1 MKQKI
6 ELLAPAGNLE
16 SLLAAVHSGADAVYF
31 GYGELN
37 ARRNVKN
44 FDEQSLAEAS
54 RICKERGVKMH
65 MTVNTM
71 VYDREYEAVLR
82 TLEIACKYGID
93 ALIVQDLGV
102 AALVRRAA
110 PEMPLHASTQ
120 LTVHNVSGAWQAKE
134 LGFSRVVLAREMS
147 RSEIA
152 AITRTVPIE
161 TEVFV
166 HGALCM
172 CVSGQCYMSS
182 VIGERSGNRGLCA
195 QPCRLPFASGR
206 KGDSGYALS
215 LKDLS
220 LARRV
225 RELSELGVDSFKI
238 EGRMKRPEYVA
249 AAVSQF
255 KQALRGEQADLDLMA
270 AVFSRSGFTQGYFDG
285 KLGPEMFGTRQ
296 KEDVLAG
303 QKVLK
308 SLNDLASKDVP
319 RVGVDFAF
327 SMKADE
333 PVTLTASDGEGHR
346 ATVQGE
352 PPQAALKAPTN
363 EELVRRSLEKTGGTF
378 YYLNSLAAELGE
390 GLICPASQL
399 NALRRQALDGL
410 TAQRG
415 QILPKPFSRPQ
426 HIPAPKHQPAWQ
438 QDGEH
443 LPLRAQEHLPL
454 RAQVRSISQLTE
466 NLCGKCELLII
477 PLDELLRGAGGLSRA
492 VLRKVAVSL
501 PRVVFGDDEKELTEK
516 LMRCRE
522 LGVQHLSTG
531 NLGGVYLGRKL
542 GFTVHGEYGLNIASS
557 GCLAEYERLGVQD
570 CLLSF
575 ELSLARARA
584 IGGTLPRGLLIYGR
598 LPLMVTRNCPIR
610 LAGCKDC
617 KGFGTLTDRKREVF
631 EVRCTERKYSEIFN
645 SKPLYLGD
653 RMEELDGFDYGLLY
667 FTSEGPKQVDKVLA
681 RYAATHEPMEGIT
694 RGLYWRNVK

>member
-1 MKQKI
+1 MKKI
-6 ELLAPAGNLE
+6 EILAPAGNLD
-16 SLLAAVHSGADAVYF
+16 SLLAGIHSGADAVYF

-37 ARRNVKN
+37 ARRNAKN

-54 RICKERGVKMH
+54 RLCKERGVKMH

-71 VYDREYEAVLR
+71 VYDREYDEVLR

-102 AALVRRAA
+102 AKIVREAA
-110 PEMPLHASTQ
+110 PEMKMHASTQ

-147 RSEIA
+147 REEILQV
-152 AITRTVPIE
+152 TTQVPVE

-220 LARRV
+220 LADRV
-225 RELSELGVDSFKI
+225 KELMALGVDSFKI

-255 KQALRGEQADLDLMA
+255 KEAVRGAQADMDLMA
-270 AVFSRSGFTQGYFDG
+270 AVFSRSGFTKGYFDA
-285 KLGPEMFGTRQ
+285 KLGQEMFGTRQ
-296 KEDVLAG
+296 KEDVLAS

-308 SLNDLASKDVP
+308 KLSDMASKDVV
-319 RVGVDFAF
+319 RVGVDFSF
-327 SMKADE
+327 TMKENE
-333 PVTLTASDGEGHR
+333 PAVLSASDGEGH
-346 ATVQGE
+346 TVQAQGE
-352 PPQAALKAPTN
+352 IPQQALKAPTT
-363 EELVRRSLEKTGGTF
+363 EELVWRSLEKTGGTF
-378 YYLNSLAAELGE
+378 YYLNSLICDLGD
-390 GLICPASQL
+390 GLIYPASQL
-399 NALRRQALDGL
+399 NSLRREALDKL
-410 TAQRG
+410 TQLRG
-415 QILPKPFSRPQ
+415 EIHEIPFHKPEKQPV
-426 HIPAPKHQPAWQ
+426 PKHIGIQ
-438 QDGEH
+438 GEK
-443 LPLRAQEHLPL
+443 LPLRAAVREI
-454 RAQVRSISQLTE
+454 AQITE
-466 NLCGKCELLII
+466 RMGEVCELISV
-477 PLDELLRGAGGLSRA
+477 PLDELLKNKNNLPKEIIPKIS
-492 VLRKVAVSL
+492 VSL
-501 PRVVFGDDEKELTEK
+501 PRVVFGDDEKYLSERLAECK
-516 LMRCRE
+516 H
-522 LGVQHLSTG
+522 LGIEHLSTG
-531 NLGGVYLGRKL
+531 NLGGVYLGKKMSFVL
-542 GFTVHGEYGLNIASS
+542 HGEFGLNIANA
-557 GCLAEYERLGVQD
+557 GCLAEYERLGLSD

-584 IGGTLPRGLLIYGR
+584 IGGTLPRGLLIYGK

-610 LAGCKDC
+610 LSGCKDC

-631 EVRCTERKYSEIFN
+631 EVRCTGRRYSEIFN
-645 SKPLYLGD
+645 SKPVYLAD
-653 RMEELDGFDYGLLY
+653 KMEEVSGIDYGLLS
-667 FTSEGPKQVDKVLA
+667 FTSEGAKQVDRILL
-681 RYAATHEPMEGIT
+681 RYTQTHEPMENLSLIHI
-694 RGLYWRNVK
+694 

>member
-1 MKQKI
+1 MKKI

-37 ARRNVKN
+37 ARRNAKN
-44 FDEQSLAEAS
+44 FDEQSLGEAS

-71 VYDREYEAVLR
+71 VYDREYDQVLK
-82 TLEIACKYGID
+82 TLEIACRYGID

-102 AALVRRAA
+102 AALVREAA
-110 PEMPLHASTQ
+110 PEMPMHASTQ

-147 RSEIA
+147 REEIA
-152 AITRTVPIE
+152 AVTAQVPIE

-195 QPCRLPFASGR
+195 QPCRLPFSSGR

-220 LARRV
+220 LADRV
-225 RELSELGVDSFKI
+225 QELARMGVSSFKI

-255 KQALRGEQADLDLMA
+255 RQALLGAQADMDLMA

-285 KLGPEMFGTRQ
+285 RLGLDMFGTRQ

-308 SLNDLASKDVP
+308 SLSDLASKDVP
-319 RVGVDFAF
+319 RVGVDFSF
-327 SMKADE
+327 SMQQDQ
-333 PVTLTASDGEGHR
+333 PVVLTADDREGH
-346 ATVQGE
+346 TVSARGE
-352 PPQAALKAPTN
+352 VPQAALKAPTN

-378 YYLNSLAAELGE
+378 YYLNSLETELGE

-399 NALRRQALDGL
+399 NALRRQALEQL
-410 TAQRG
+410 TEQRG
-415 QILPKPFSRPQ
+415 QIVPIGFEPVARQSKRGRS
-426 HIPAPKHQPAWQ
+426 PAAVPA
-438 QDGEH
+438 
-443 LPLRAQEHLPL
+443 LRAQI
-454 RAQVRSISQLTE
+454 RQISQLTDS
-466 NLCGKCELLII
+466 LAASCEQII
-477 PLDELLRGAGGLSRA
+477 LPLDE
-492 VLRKVAVSL
+492 VLRHAAELDKSLLPKIAVSL
-501 PRVVFGDDEKELTEK
+501 PRVVFGDDAAQLTER
-516 LMRCRE
+516 LNECRRMGIE
-522 LGVQHLSTG
+522 HLSVG
-531 NLGGVYLGRKL
+531 NLGGVHLGRQL
-542 GFTVHGEYGLNIASS
+542 GFTLHGEFGLNIANE
-557 GCLAEYERLGVQD
+557 GCLQEYEKLGLAD

-575 ELSLARARA
+575 ELSLSRAKA
-584 IGGTLPRGLLIYGR
+584 IGGLLPRGLLIYGR

-610 LAGCKDC
+610 LSGCRDC
-617 KGFGTLTDRKREVF
+617 KGFGTLTDRKKEVF
-631 EVRCTERKYSEIFN
+631 EVRCSGRKYSEIFN
-645 SKPLYLGD
+645 SRPVYLAD
-653 RMEELDGFDYGLLY
+653 RMEELSGFDYGLLY
-667 FTSEGPKQVDKVLA
+667 FTSEGPKQVDRIL
-681 RYAATHEPMEGIT
+681 REYTILHEPMEQIT
-694 RGLYWRNVK
+694 RGLYYRNVK

>member
-1 MKQKI
+1 MKKI
-6 ELLAPAGNLE
+6 EILAPAGNLD
-16 SLLAAVHSGADAVYF
+16 SLLAGIHSGADAVYF

-37 ARRNVKN
+37 ARRNAKN

-54 RICKERGVKMH
+54 RLCKERGVKMH

-71 VYDREYEAVLR
+71 VYDREYDEVLR

-102 AALVRRAA
+102 AKIVREAA
-110 PEMPLHASTQ
+110 PEMKMHASTQ

-147 RSEIA
+147 REEILQV
-152 AITRTVPIE
+152 TTQVPVE

-220 LARRV
+220 LADRV
-225 RELSELGVDSFKI
+225 KELMALGVDSFKI

-255 KQALRGEQADLDLMA
+255 KEAVRGAQADMDLMA
-270 AVFSRSGFTQGYFDG
+270 AVFSRSGFTKGYFDA
-285 KLGPEMFGTRQ
+285 KLGQEMFGTRQ
-296 KEDVLAG
+296 KEDVLAS

-308 SLNDLASKDVP
+308 KLSDMASKDVA

-327 SMKADE
+327 SMKENE
-333 PVTLTASDGEGHR
+333 PAVLTASDGEGH
-346 ATVQGE
+346 TVQAQGE
-352 PPQAALKAPTN
+352 IPQQALKAPTT
-363 EELVRRSLEKTGGTF
+363 EELVWRSLEKTGGTF
-378 YYLNSLAAELGE
+378 YYLNSLTCDLGE
-390 GLICPASQL
+390 GLIYPASQL
-399 NALRRQALDGL
+399 NSLRREALDKL
-410 TAQRG
+410 THLRGEIHEIPFHKPEKQPVAKHIGAQ
-415 QILPKPFSRPQ
+415 
-426 HIPAPKHQPAWQ
+426 
-438 QDGEH
+438 GEK
-443 LPLRAQEHLPL
+443 LPLRAAVREI
-454 RAQVRSISQLTE
+454 AQITE
-466 NLCGKCELLII
+466 RMGEVCELISV
-477 PLDELLRGAGGLSRA
+477 PLDELLKNKNNLPKEVIPKIS
-492 VLRKVAVSL
+492 VSL
-501 PRVVFGDDEKELTEK
+501 PRVVFGDDEKYLAERLTECK
-516 LMRCRE
+516 H
-522 LGVQHLSTG
+522 LGIGHLSTG
-531 NLGGVYLGRKL
+531 NLGGVYLGRKM
-542 GFTVHGEYGLNIASS
+542 GFVLHGEFGLNIANA
-557 GCLAEYERLGVQD
+557 GCLAEYERLGLSD

-584 IGGTLPRGLLIYGR
+584 VGGTLPRGLLIYGK

-610 LAGCKDC
+610 LSGCKDC
-617 KGFGTLTDRKREVF
+617 KGFGTLTDRKKEVF
-631 EVRCTERKYSEIFN
+631 EVRCTGRRYSEIFN
-645 SKPLYLGD
+645 SKPVYLAD
-653 RMEELDGFDYGLLY
+653 KMEEVNGIDYGLLS
-667 FTSEGPKQVDKVLA
+667 FTSEGAKQVDRILL
-681 RYAATHEPMEGIT
+681 RYTQTHEPMENIT
-694 RGLYWRNVK
+694 RGLYYRNVK

>member
-1 MKQKI
+1 MKKI
-6 ELLAPAGNLE
+6 EILAPAGNLD
-16 SLLAAVHSGADAVYF
+16 SLLAGIHSGADAVYF

-37 ARRNVKN
+37 ARRNAKN

-54 RICKERGVKMH
+54 RLCKERGVKMH

-71 VYDREYEAVLR
+71 VYDREYDEVLR

-102 AALVRRAA
+102 AKIVREAA
-110 PEMPLHASTQ
+110 PEMKMHASTQ

-147 RSEIA
+147 REEILQV
-152 AITRTVPIE
+152 TTQVPVE

-220 LARRV
+220 LADRV
-225 RELSELGVDSFKI
+225 KELMVLGVDSFKI

-255 KQALRGEQADLDLMA
+255 KEAVRGAQADIDLMA
-270 AVFSRSGFTQGYFDG
+270 AVFSRSGFTKGYFDA
-285 KLGPEMFGTRQ
+285 KLGQEMFGTRQ
-296 KEDVLAG
+296 KEDVLAS

-308 SLNDLASKDVP
+308 KLSDMASKDVA

-327 SMKADE
+327 TMKENE
-333 PVTLTASDGEGHR
+333 PAVLSASDGEGR
-346 ATVQGE
+346 TVQAQGE
-352 PPQAALKAPTN
+352 IPQQALKAPTT
-363 EELVRRSLEKTGGTF
+363 EELVWRSLEKTGGTF
-378 YYLNSLAAELGE
+378 YYLNSLTCDLGD
-390 GLICPASQL
+390 GLIYPASQL
-399 NALRRQALDGL
+399 NSLRREALDKL
-410 TAQRG
+410 TQLRG
-415 QILPKPFSRPQ
+415 EIHEIPFHKPEKQPV
-426 HIPAPKHQPAWQ
+426 PKHIGVQ
-438 QDGEH
+438 GEK
-443 LPLRAQEHLPL
+443 LPLRA
-454 RAQVRSISQLTE
+454 AVREISQITE
-466 NLCGKCELLII
+466 RMGEVCELISV
-477 PLDELLRGAGGLSRA
+477 PLDELLKNKNNLP
-492 VLRKVAVSL
+492 KEIIPKIIVSL
-501 PRVVFGDDEKELTEK
+501 PRVVFGDDEKYLSERLAECK
-516 LMRCRE
+516 H
-522 LGVQHLSTG
+522 LGIEHLSTG
-531 NLGGVYLGRKL
+531 NLGGVYLGRKM
-542 GFTVHGEYGLNIASS
+542 GFVLHGEFGLNIANA
-557 GCLAEYERLGVQD
+557 GCLAEYERLGLSD

-584 IGGTLPRGLLIYGR
+584 VGGTLPRGLLIYGK

-610 LAGCKDC
+610 LSGCKDC
-617 KGFGTLTDRKREVF
+617 KGFGTLTDRKKEVF
-631 EVRCTERKYSEIFN
+631 EVRCTGRRYSEIFN
-645 SKPLYLGD
+645 SKPVYLADKMDEVSGI
-653 RMEELDGFDYGLLY
+653 DYGLLS
-667 FTSEGPKQVDKVLA
+667 FTTEGAKQVDRILL
-681 RYAATHEPMEGIT
+681 RYTQTHEPMENIT
-694 RGLYWRNVK
+694 RGLYYRNVK

>member
-1 MKQKI
+1 MKKI

-37 ARRNVKN
+37 ARRNAKN
-44 FDEQSLAEAS
+44 FDEQSLGEAS

-71 VYDREYEAVLR
+71 VYDREYDQVLK
-82 TLEIACKYGID
+82 TLEIACRYGID

-102 AALVRRAA
+102 AALVREAA
-110 PEMPLHASTQ
+110 PEMPMHASTQ

-147 RSEIA
+147 REEIA
-152 AITRTVPIE
+152 AVTAQVPIE

-195 QPCRLPFASGR
+195 QPCRLPFSSGR
-206 KGDSGYALS
+206 RGDSGYALS

-220 LARRV
+220 LADRV
-225 RELSELGVDSFKI
+225 QELARMGVSSFKI

-255 KQALRGEQADLDLMA
+255 RQALLGAQADMDLMA

-285 KLGPEMFGTRQ
+285 RLGLDMFGTRQ

-308 SLNDLASKDVP
+308 SLSDLASKDVP
-319 RVGVDFAF
+319 RVGVDFSF
-327 SMKADE
+327 SMQQDQ
-333 PVTLTASDGEGHR
+333 PVVLTANDREGH
-346 ATVQGE
+346 TVSAQGE
-352 PPQAALKAPTN
+352 VPQTALKAPTN

-378 YYLNSLAAELGE
+378 YYLNSLETELGE

-399 NALRRQALDGL
+399 NALRRQALEQL
-410 TAQRG
+410 TEQRG
-415 QILPKPFSRPQ
+415 QIVPIGFESVARQSKRGRSSAAV
-426 HIPAPKHQPAWQ
+426 PA
-438 QDGEH
+438 
-443 LPLRAQEHLPL
+443 LRAQI
-454 RAQVRSISQLTE
+454 RQISQLTDS
-466 NLCGKCELLII
+466 LAASCEQMIL
-477 PLDELLRGAGGLSRA
+477 PLDE
-492 VLRKVAVSL
+492 VLRHAAKLDKSLLPKIAVSL
-501 PRVVFGDDEKELTEK
+501 PRVVFGDDAAQLTER
-516 LMRCRE
+516 LNECRRMGIE
-522 LGVQHLSTG
+522 HLSVG
-531 NLGGVYLGRKL
+531 NLGGVYLGRQL
-542 GFTVHGEYGLNIASS
+542 GFTLHGEFGLNIANE
-557 GCLAEYERLGVQD
+557 GCLQEYEKLGLAD

-575 ELSLARARA
+575 ELSLSRAKA
-584 IGGTLPRGLLIYGR
+584 IGGLLPRGLLIYGR

-610 LAGCKDC
+610 LSGCRDC
-617 KGFGTLTDRKREVF
+617 KGFGTLTDRKKEVF
-631 EVRCTERKYSEIFN
+631 EVRCSGRKYSEIFN
-645 SKPLYLGD
+645 SRPVYLAD
-653 RMEELDGFDYGLLY
+653 RMEELSGFDYGLLY
-667 FTSEGPKQVDKVLA
+667 FTSEGPKQVDRIL
-681 RYAATHEPMEGIT
+681 REYTILHEPMEQIT
-694 RGLYWRNVK
+694 RGLYYRNVK

>member
-1 MKQKI
+1 MKKI
-6 ELLAPAGNLE
+6 EILAPAGNLD
-16 SLLAAVHSGADAVYF
+16 SLLAGIHSGADAVYF

-37 ARRNVKN
+37 ARRNAKN

-54 RICKERGVKMH
+54 RLCKERGVKMH

-71 VYDREYEAVLR
+71 VYDREYDEVLR

-102 AALVRRAA
+102 AKIVREAA
-110 PEMPLHASTQ
+110 PEMKMHASTQ

-147 RSEIA
+147 REEILQV
-152 AITRTVPIE
+152 TTQVPVE

-220 LARRV
+220 LADRV
-225 RELSELGVDSFKI
+225 KELMALGVDSFKI

-255 KQALRGEQADLDLMA
+255 KEAVRGAQADMDLMA
-270 AVFSRSGFTQGYFDG
+270 AVFSRSGFTKGYFDA
-285 KLGPEMFGTRQ
+285 KLGQEMFGTRQ
-296 KEDVLAG
+296 KEDVLAS

-308 SLNDLASKDVP
+308 KLSDMASKDVA

-327 SMKADE
+327 SIKENE
-333 PVTLTASDGEGHR
+333 PAVLTASDGEGH
-346 ATVQGE
+346 TVQAQGE
-352 PPQAALKAPTN
+352 IPQQALKAPTTK
-363 EELVRRSLEKTGGTF
+363 ELVWRSLEKTGGTF
-378 YYLNSLAAELGE
+378 YYLNSLTCDLGE
-390 GLICPASQL
+390 GLIYPASQL
-399 NALRRQALDGL
+399 NSLRREALDKL
-410 TAQRG
+410 TQLCG
-415 QILPKPFSRPQ
+415 EIHEIPFHKPEKQPV
-426 HIPAPKHQPAWQ
+426 PKHIGVQ
-438 QDGEH
+438 GEK
-443 LPLRAQEHLPL
+443 LPLRA
-454 RAQVRSISQLTE
+454 AVREISQITE
-466 NLCGKCELLII
+466 RMVEVCELISV
-477 PLDELLRGAGGLSRA
+477 PLDELLKNKNNLPKEIVPKIS
-492 VLRKVAVSL
+492 VSL
-501 PRVVFGDDEKELTEK
+501 PRVVFGDDEKYLAERLTECK
-516 LMRCRE
+516 H
-522 LGVQHLSTG
+522 LGIGHLSTG
-531 NLGGVYLGRKL
+531 NLGGVYLGRKM
-542 GFTVHGEYGLNIASS
+542 GFVLHGEFGLNIANA
-557 GCLAEYERLGVQD
+557 GCLAEYERLGLSD

-584 IGGTLPRGLLIYGR
+584 VGGTLPRGLLIYGK

-610 LAGCKDC
+610 LSGCKDC
-617 KGFGTLTDRKREVF
+617 KGFGTLTDRKKEVF
-631 EVRCTERKYSEIFN
+631 EVRCTGRRYSEIFN
-645 SKPLYLGD
+645 SKPVYLAD
-653 RMEELDGFDYGLLY
+653 KMEEVSGIDYGLLS
-667 FTSEGPKQVDKVLA
+667 FTTEGAKQVDRILL
-681 RYAATHEPMEGIT
+681 RYTQTHEPMENIT
-694 RGLYWRNVK
+694 RGLYYRNVK

>member
-1 MKQKI
+1 MKKM

-37 ARRNVKN
+37 ARRNAKN
-44 FDEQSLAEAS
+44 FDEQSLEEAS

-71 VYDREYEAVLR
+71 VYDREYDQVLK
-82 TLEIACKYGID
+82 TLEIACRYGID

-102 AALVRRAA
+102 AALVREAA
-110 PEMPLHASTQ
+110 PEMPMHASTQ

-147 RSEIA
+147 REEIA
-152 AITRTVPIE
+152 AVTAQVPIE

-195 QPCRLPFASGR
+195 QPCRLPFSSGR

-220 LARRV
+220 LADRV
-225 RELSELGVDSFKI
+225 QELARMGVSSFKI

-255 KQALRGEQADLDLMA
+255 RQALLGAQADMDLMA

-285 KLGPEMFGTRQ
+285 RLGLDMFGTRQ

-308 SLNDLASKDVP
+308 SLSDLASKDVP
-319 RVGVDFAF
+319 RVGVDFSF
-327 SMKADE
+327 SMQQDQ
-333 PVTLTASDGEGHR
+333 PVVLTADDREGH
-346 ATVQGE
+346 TVSAQGE
-352 PPQAALKAPTN
+352 VPQTALKAPTN

-378 YYLNSLAAELGE
+378 YYLNSLETEIGE

-399 NALRRQALDGL
+399 NALRRQALEQL
-410 TAQRG
+410 TEQRG
-415 QILPKPFSRPQ
+415 QIVPIGFESIARQSKRGRSPV
-426 HIPAPKHQPAWQ
+426 AQPA
-438 QDGEH
+438 
-443 LPLRAQEHLPL
+443 LRAQI
-454 RAQVRSISQLTE
+454 RQISQLTDS
-466 NLCGKCELLII
+466 LADSCEQII
-477 PLDELLRGAGGLSRA
+477 LPLDE
-492 VLRKVAVSL
+492 VLRHAAELDKSLLPKLAVSL
-501 PRVVFGDDEKELTEK
+501 PRVVFGDDAAQLTER
-516 LMRCRE
+516 LNECRRMGIE
-522 LGVQHLSTG
+522 HMSVG
-531 NLGGVYLGRKL
+531 NLGGVYLGRQL
-542 GFTVHGEYGLNIASS
+542 GFTLHGEFGLNIANE
-557 GCLAEYERLGVQD
+557 GCLQEYEKLGLAD

-575 ELSLARARA
+575 ELSLSRAKA
-584 IGGTLPRGLLIYGR
+584 VGGLLPRGLLIYGR

-610 LAGCKDC
+610 LSGCRDC
-617 KGFGTLTDRKREVF
+617 KGFGTLTDRKKEVF
-631 EVRCTERKYSEIFN
+631 EVRCSGRKYSEIFN
-645 SKPLYLGD
+645 SRPVYLAD
-653 RMEELDGFDYGLLY
+653 RMEELSGFDYGLLY
-667 FTSEGPKQVDKVLA
+667 FTSEGPKQVDRIL
-681 RYAATHEPMEGIT
+681 REYTILHEPMEQIT
-694 RGLYWRNVK
+694 RGLYYRNVK

>member
-1 MKQKI
+1 MKKI

-37 ARRNVKN
+37 ARRNAKN
-44 FDEQSLAEAS
+44 FDEQSLGEAS

-71 VYDREYEAVLR
+71 VYDREYDQVLK
-82 TLEIACKYGID
+82 TLEIACRYGID

-102 AALVRRAA
+102 AALVREAA
-110 PEMPLHASTQ
+110 LEMPMHASTQ

-147 RSEIA
+147 REEIA
-152 AITRTVPIE
+152 AITAQVPIE

-195 QPCRLPFASGR
+195 QPCRLPFSSGR

-220 LARRV
+220 LADRV
-225 RELSELGVDSFKI
+225 QELARIGVSSFKI

-255 KQALRGEQADLDLMA
+255 RQALLGAQADMDLMA

-285 KLGPEMFGTRQ
+285 RLGLDMFGTRQ

-308 SLNDLASKDVP
+308 SLSDLASKDVP
-319 RVGVDFAF
+319 RVGVDFSF
-327 SMKADE
+327 SMQQDQ
-333 PVTLTASDGEGHR
+333 PVVLTANDREGHIVS
-346 ATVQGE
+346 AQGE
-352 PPQAALKAPTN
+352 VPQTALKAPTN

-378 YYLNSLAAELGE
+378 YYLNSLETELGE

-399 NALRRQALDGL
+399 NALRRQALEQL
-410 TAQRG
+410 TEQRG
-415 QILPKPFSRPQ
+415 QIVPIGFEPVARQSKRGRSPV
-426 HIPAPKHQPAWQ
+426 AQPALW
-438 QDGEH
+438 
-443 LPLRAQEHLPL
+443 AQI
-454 RAQVRSISQLTE
+454 RQMSQLTDS
-466 NLCGKCELLII
+466 LAASCEQII
-477 PLDELLRGAGGLSRA
+477 LPLDE
-492 VLRKVAVSL
+492 VLRHAAELDKSLLPKIAVSL
-501 PRVVFGDDEKELTEK
+501 PRVVFGDDAAQLTER
-516 LMRCRE
+516 LNECQRIGIE
-522 LGVQHLSTG
+522 HLSVG
-531 NLGGVYLGRKL
+531 NLGGVYLGCQL
-542 GFTVHGEYGLNIASS
+542 GFTLHGEFGLNIANE
-557 GCLAEYERLGVQD
+557 GCLQEYEKLGLAD

-575 ELSLARARA
+575 ELSLSRAKA
-584 IGGTLPRGLLIYGR
+584 VGGLLPRGLLIYGR

-610 LAGCKDC
+610 LSGCRDC
-617 KGFGTLTDRKREVF
+617 KGFGTLTDRKKEVF
-631 EVRCTERKYSEIFN
+631 EVRCSGRKYSEIFN
-645 SKPLYLGD
+645 SRPVYLAD
-653 RMEELDGFDYGLLY
+653 RMEELSGFDYGLLY
-667 FTSEGPKQVDKVLA
+667 FTSEGPKQVDRIL
-681 RYAATHEPMEGIT
+681 REYTILHEPMEQIT
-694 RGLYWRNVK
+694 RGLYYRNVK

>member
-1 MKQKI
+1 MKKI
-6 ELLAPAGNLE
+6 EILAPAGNLD
-16 SLLAAVHSGADAVYF
+16 SLLAGIHSGADAVYF

-37 ARRNVKN
+37 ARRNAKN

-54 RICKERGVKMH
+54 RLCKERGVKMH

-71 VYDREYEAVLR
+71 VYDREYDEVLR

-102 AALVRRAA
+102 AKIVREAA
-110 PEMPLHASTQ
+110 PEMKMHASTQ

-147 RSEIA
+147 REEILQV
-152 AITRTVPIE
+152 TTQVPVE

-220 LARRV
+220 LADRV
-225 RELSELGVDSFKI
+225 KELMALGVDSFKI

-255 KQALRGEQADLDLMA
+255 KEAVRGAQADMDLMA
-270 AVFSRSGFTQGYFDG
+270 AVFSRSGFTKGYFDA
-285 KLGPEMFGTRQ
+285 KLGQEMFGTRQ
-296 KEDVLAG
+296 KEDVLAS

-308 SLNDLASKDVP
+308 KLSDMASKDVP

-327 SMKADE
+327 SMKENE
-333 PVTLTASDGEGHR
+333 PAVLTASDGEGH
-346 ATVQGE
+346 TVQAQGE
-352 PPQAALKAPTN
+352 IPQQALKAPTT
-363 EELVRRSLEKTGGTF
+363 EELVWRSLEKTGGTF
-378 YYLNSLAAELGE
+378 YYLNSLTCDLGE
-390 GLICPASQL
+390 GLIYPASQL
-399 NALRRQALDGL
+399 NSLRREALDKL
-410 TAQRG
+410 TQLRG
-415 QILPKPFSRPQ
+415 EIHEIPFHKPEKQPV
-426 HIPAPKHQPAWQ
+426 PKHIGVQ
-438 QDGEH
+438 GEK
-443 LPLRAQEHLPL
+443 LLLRA
-454 RAQVRSISQLTE
+454 AVREISQITE
-466 NLCGKCELLII
+466 RMGEVCELISV
-477 PLDELLRGAGGLSRA
+477 PLDELLKNKNNLPKEIVPKIS
-492 VLRKVAVSL
+492 VSL
-501 PRVVFGDDEKELTEK
+501 PRVVFGDDEKYLAERLTECK
-516 LMRCRE
+516 H
-522 LGVQHLSTG
+522 LGMEHLSTG
-531 NLGGVYLGRKL
+531 NLGGVYLGRKMRFVL
-542 GFTVHGEYGLNIASS
+542 HGEFGLNIANA
-557 GCLAEYERLGVQD
+557 GCLAEYERLGLSD

-584 IGGTLPRGLLIYGR
+584 VGGTLSRGLLIYGK

-610 LAGCKDC
+610 LSGCKDC
-617 KGFGTLTDRKREVF
+617 KGFGTLTDRKKEVF
-631 EVRCTERKYSEIFN
+631 EVRCTGRRYSEIFN
-645 SKPLYLGD
+645 SKPVYLAD
-653 RMEELDGFDYGLLY
+653 KMEEVSGIDYGLLS
-667 FTSEGPKQVDKVLA
+667 FTTEGAKQVDRILL
-681 RYAATHEPMEGIT
+681 RYTQTHEPMENIT
-694 RGLYWRNVK
+694 RGLYYRNVK

>member
-1 MKQKI
+1 MERFEIGETAMKKI

-37 ARRNVKN
+37 ARRNAKN
-44 FDEQSLAEAS
+44 FDEQSLGEAS

-71 VYDREYEAVLR
+71 VYDREYDQVLK
-82 TLEIACKYGID
+82 TLEIACRYGID

-102 AALVRRAA
+102 AALVREAA
-110 PEMPLHASTQ
+110 PEMPMHASTQ

-147 RSEIA
+147 REEIA
-152 AITRTVPIE
+152 AITAQVPIE

-195 QPCRLPFASGR
+195 QPCRLPFSSGR
-206 KGDSGYALS
+206 RGDSGYALS

-220 LARRV
+220 LADRV
-225 RELSELGVDSFKI
+225 QELARMGVSSFKI

-255 KQALRGEQADLDLMA
+255 RQALLGAQADMDLMA

-285 KLGPEMFGTRQ
+285 RLGLDMFGTRQ

-308 SLNDLASKDVP
+308 SLSDLASKDVP
-319 RVGVDFAF
+319 RVGVDFSF
-327 SMKADE
+327 SMQQDQ
-333 PVTLTASDGEGHR
+333 PVVLTANDREGH
-346 ATVQGE
+346 TVSAQGE
-352 PPQAALKAPTN
+352 VPQTALKAPTN

-378 YYLNSLAAELGE
+378 YYLNSLETELGE

-399 NALRRQALDGL
+399 NALRRQALEQL
-410 TAQRG
+410 TEQRG
-415 QILPKPFSRPQ
+415 QIVPIGFESVARQSKRGRSSAAV
-426 HIPAPKHQPAWQ
+426 PA
-438 QDGEH
+438 
-443 LPLRAQEHLPL
+443 LRAQI
-454 RAQVRSISQLTE
+454 RQISQLTDS
-466 NLCGKCELLII
+466 LAASCEQMIL
-477 PLDELLRGAGGLSRA
+477 PLDE
-492 VLRKVAVSL
+492 VLRHAAELDKSLLPKIAVSL
-501 PRVVFGDDEKELTEK
+501 PRVVFGDDAAQLTER
-516 LMRCRE
+516 LNECRRMGIE
-522 LGVQHLSTG
+522 HLSVG
-531 NLGGVYLGRKL
+531 NLGGVYLGRQL
-542 GFTVHGEYGLNIASS
+542 GFTLHGEFGLNIANE
-557 GCLAEYERLGVQD
+557 GCLQEYEKLGLAD

-575 ELSLARARA
+575 ELSLSRAKA
-584 IGGTLPRGLLIYGR
+584 VGGLLPRGLLIYGR

-610 LAGCKDC
+610 LSGCRDC
-617 KGFGTLTDRKREVF
+617 KGFGTLTDRKKEVF
-631 EVRCTERKYSEIFN
+631 EVRCSGRKYSEIFN
-645 SKPLYLGD
+645 SRPVYLAD
-653 RMEELDGFDYGLLY
+653 RMEELSGFDYGLLY
-667 FTSEGPKQVDKVLA
+667 FTSEGPKQVDRIL
-681 RYAATHEPMEGIT
+681 REYTILHEPMEQIT
-694 RGLYWRNVK
+694 RGLYYRNVK